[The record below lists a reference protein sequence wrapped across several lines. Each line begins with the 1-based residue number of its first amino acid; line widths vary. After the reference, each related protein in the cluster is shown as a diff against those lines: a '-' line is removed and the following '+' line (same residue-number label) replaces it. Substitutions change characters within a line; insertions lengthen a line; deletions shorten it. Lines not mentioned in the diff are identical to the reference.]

1 MTRAIRVLS
10 LTLTAAFVTTA
21 LVPQSSA
28 QTAPLPLGQVTVTFQ
43 MNSCPGSFYQG
54 NGTTNPAVCYGANV
68 SCPSANPIG
77 LTFSY
82 INGNAPN
89 AAKGTIVLFNGSAAR

>member
-1 MTRAIRVLS
+1 MS
-10 LTLTAAFVTTA
+10 
-21 LVPQSSA
+21 
-28 QTAPLPLGQVTVTFQ
+28 
-43 MNSCPGSFYQG
+43 SCPGSFYQG
-54 NGTTNPAVCYGANV
+54 GGSNPAVCYGANV

-89 AAKGTIVLFNGSAAR
+89 TPKGTIVLFNGGGGEMTLMDNNDGMASDYATANTRSCRPHGQRIGRTQTTASE